1 MLSIMVDMRALPN
14 YPPRSVRL
22 GGCPIY
28 NAEGL
33 RDQRFRVVQ
42 PPRNFG
48 HQPAIT
54 AGMRAAYG
62 RAVIVMDAGF
72 QDPPHVI
79 LEMAAKLFCNLL
91 RRIAEIDQPID
102 VGDFRLVDRKVLDA
116 FLQMRE
122 SNRNIR
128 GLFSWIIGL
137 SAAPLRLAP
146 AAGLLLTT
154 ASVGYGLAAIAL
166 KLAGLPF
173 QLAMLGMV
181 GQYVAPIYGEAGGR
195 PLYLEREARGFTA
208 LGECNGWGMWP
219 TAQDQTHA
227 PTAQVPLGPAK

>member
-1 MLSIMVDMRALPN
+1 MSDSEKVAVCTVDAMKARLPAPRGRHEGSCSGVSCAASGRQGSPRFARRRLAWETMLSIMADMRALPS

-102 VGDFRLVDRKVLDA
+102 VGDFRLVDRKALDA
-116 FLQMRE
+116 FLQMRKV
-122 SNRNIR
+122 
-128 GLFSWIIGL
+128 
-137 SAAPLRLAP
+137 AATSVVCSPGSSDFLLPRCGWHRRLDC
-146 AAGLLLTT
+146 
-154 ASVGYGLAAIAL
+154 S
-166 KLAGLPF
+166 
-173 QLAMLGMV
+173 
-181 GQYVAPIYGEAGGR
+181 
-195 PLYLEREARGFTA
+195 
-208 LGECNGWGMWP
+208 
-219 TAQDQTHA
+219 
-227 PTAQVPLGPAK
+227 